1 MENNPLIKA
10 LRESDYRLTKQRSLL
25 LDVLAQ
31 SQEHL
36 EAEAIYERAKALDPN
51 VSLAT
56 VYRTLAML
64 KELGLVVEHRLGED
78 HAHFELVK
86 DRPHYHF
93 TCQQCGQTVE
103 FQAPEIEQVVQD
115 LSEREGLQISDV
127 HLFLTG
133 YCGRCKDG
141 SEQHAP

>member
-1 MENNPLIKA
+1 MEENHLISA
-10 LRESDYRLTKQRSLL
+10 VQESRYRLTKQRSLL
-25 LDVLAQ
+25 LKVLSQ

-36 EAEAIYERAKALDPN
+36 EAEALYEQAKALDPN

-78 HAHFELVK
+78 HAHFEPVK
-86 DRPHYHF
+86 DHPHYHF
-93 TCQQCGQTVE
+93 TCQHCGQIIE
-103 FQAPEIEQVVQD
+103 FHAPEVEQVVQD
-115 LSEREGLQISDV
+115 LRENEGLQINDI

-133 YCGRCKDG
+133 YCSRCKDR
-141 SEQHAP
+141 SDKHDP